1 MCRNPTLDFFAPS
14 TALLTVLPCATVEES
29 WETYRDRLYL
39 LGRQE
44 TLSSEEQQACL
55 DALSHP
61 RWEVVAEAVH
71 ALRRTGPDP
80 EVANRV
86 AALANH
92 PVQMLRQI
100 VARTL
105 GTIGGETEI
114 PVLEKLLQDDF
125 PVVRKRAAEA
135 IANLW
140 TQGHRV
146 G

>member
-1 MCRNPTLDFFAPS
+1 M
-14 TALLTVLPCATVEES
+14 LLAVLPCATVEES
-29 WETYRDRLYL
+29 WETHRDRLYL
-39 LGRQE
+39 LGRQDA
-44 TLSSEEQQACL
+44 LSLEERQDCL
-55 DALSHP
+55 NALSHP

-80 EVANRV
+80 VVAARV
-86 AALANH
+86 AELADH

-105 GTIGGETEI
+105 GVIGGETEI
-114 PVLEKLLQDDF
+114 PVLEKLLQDDL

>member
-1 MCRNPTLDFFAPS
+1 M
-14 TALLTVLPCATVEES
+14 LLTVLPCATVEES
-29 WETYRDRLYL
+29 WETCRDRLYL
-39 LGRQE
+39 LGRQD
-44 TLSSEEQQACL
+44 TLSTEERQDCL
-55 DALSHP
+55 NALSHP

-80 EVANRV
+80 MAAARV
-86 AALANH
+86 AALADH

-105 GTIGGETEI
+105 GVIGGEAEI
-114 PVLEKLLQDDF
+114 PVLEKLLQDDL

-140 TQGHRV
+140 TQGHQA

>member
-1 MCRNPTLDFFAPS
+1 M
-14 TALLTVLPCATVEES
+14 LLTVLPCATVEES
-29 WETYRDRLYL
+29 WETARDRLYL
-39 LGRQE
+39 LGRQD
-44 TLSSEEQQACL
+44 TLNPQERQDCL
-55 DALSHP
+55 DALTHP

-80 EVANRV
+80 KTAARV
-86 AALANH
+86 AELADH

-105 GTIGGETEI
+105 GTIGSETEI
-114 PVLEKLLQDDF
+114 PVLEKLLQDDY

-140 TQGHRV
+140 TQDHRT